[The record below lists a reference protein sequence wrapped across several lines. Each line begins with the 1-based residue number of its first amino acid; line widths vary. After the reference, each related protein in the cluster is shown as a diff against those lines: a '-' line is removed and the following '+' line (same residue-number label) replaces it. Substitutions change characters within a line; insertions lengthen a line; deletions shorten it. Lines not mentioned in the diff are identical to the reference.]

1 MTRQFQINPLKA
13 ALPLLFLLI
22 AASFGTAAA
31 DDGVDYLRQVKP
43 IFRQKCY
50 ACHGAIKQHSG
61 LRLDTALA
69 IRQGGE
75 SGAAVE
81 PGKPHASPL
90 IERVSATDDSRMP
103 PADEGTPLTVE
114 EIDLVRRWIAAG
126 APAPDDERPQI
137 DPATHWSHLPAVRPA
152 VPVDQSSLE
161 APRLDATN
169 PIDAFLAAEHDRR
182 GLVARPAAAP
192 DVWLRRVYL
201 DLIGLPPTRAELQSF
216 LADSSADARGR
227 VVERLLARPQYGE
240 RWGRHWMDVWRYS
253 DWYGSRAINEIRY
266 SQRHIWRW
274 RDWIIESLNADKP
287 YDQMIVEM
295 LAGDELAPDDPNV
308 LRATGFITRNWYKFD
323 RDVWISAAVE
333 HPAQAF
339 LAVTL
344 RCCRCHDHK
353 YDPLAQEDYYRFRAF
368 FEPHEVRTDRLAL
381 ETATEKDAPLGLV
394 LKDGVSRVYDKQLDA
409 ATYVFLRGDSR
420 SPDKQRPVM
429 PGVPPILM
437 GKRSDVAIVP
447 VTLPLAAWYPAMKP
461 DALEGL
467 LAQSA
472 AAVEQARA
480 SVEQARLKASAADEK
495 LAATEAAGTA
505 EPTTE
510 KPPVFDDDF
519 SQPRPGD
526 WQVASGQWLW
536 EDERLVQRSVENFAT
551 IVSTKTHPADF
562 RARWKY
568 RPLQQGGLRSIGF
581 SYDYLDQG
589 NSNDVY
595 THLSDQSQGV
605 QAFHRKDGQQIYP
618 PQGIV
623 KTDSLK
629 IGEEICVEIEVRG
642 QNLAIWLNGERKLD
656 YVLPSRRAD
665 GKFALWTLQGTAE
678 FSELQ
683 IRELPTTVADLR
695 RERQAAADSAAL
707 AEKKLATAQAEH
719 ASLAA
724 RVAAE
729 QLRYSGRP
737 AEEAKPGML
746 AASRAER
753 EVAVAKAAEDVL
765 QAEQHL
771 ARLMGDHADA
781 DQVTTV
787 PPAAVAEAEG
797 KLAAARKTLDDA
809 RLAIANAVGGYAP
822 LGEQYPATSS
832 GRRLALARWIADG
845 QNPRT
850 ARVAINHLWLRHF
863 GRALVPT
870 VDDFGLNGQPPSH
883 PVLLD
888 WLACELVENGWSMKQ
903 IHRLIVRS
911 AAYGRSSARGEAN
924 ANEQIDRENVYLWR
938 MNSRRM
944 EAEVV
949 RDSVLATS
957 GNLDTRLGGPE
968 IPESEGLT
976 TPRRSLYFRA
986 TPNEKMKLLELFDAA
1001 DPNAC
1006 YRRRESIVPQQ
1017 ALALL
1022 NSSLVQD
1029 HARALAE
1036 RLAGEASKSGASQE
1050 AADRAFVVV
1059 AFETVLSRSPT
1070 PDEVQTCLGFLDRNT
1085 AQLRQPN
1092 LATFPAGGGT
1102 ARAPAA
1108 DPRQRARENLL
1119 LVLYSHHEFVTV
1131 R

>member
-1 MTRQFQINPLKA
+1 MLKA
-13 ALPLLFLLI
+13 ALLLVFVLI
-22 AASFGTAAA
+22 ASAAAPSAAA
-31 DDGVDYLRQVKP
+31 DEGVDYLRQVKP

-50 ACHGAIKQHSG
+50 ACHGALKQNSG

-75 SGAAVE
+75 SGAAVA
-81 PGKPHASPL
+81 PGKPQTSLL
-90 IERVSATDDSRMP
+90 IERVSALDDSRMP
-103 PADEGTPLTVE
+103 PLDEGTPLTLE

-126 APAPDDERPQI
+126 ATAPADERPQI
-137 DPATHWSHLPAVRPA
+137 DPATHWSHLPPVRPA
-152 VPVDQSSLE
+152 VPVARASLE
-161 APRLDATN
+161 APRSDGAN
-169 PIDAFLAAEHDRR
+169 PIDAFLATEHQRR

-192 DVWLRRVYL
+192 EVWLRRVYL
-201 DLIGLPPTRAELQSF
+201 DLIGLPPTREELQAF
-216 LADSSADARGR
+216 LADPSVEARGR
-227 VVERLLARPQYGE
+227 VVDRLLARPQYGE

-274 RDWIIESLNADKP
+274 RDWIVEALNADKP

-295 LAGDELAPDDPNV
+295 LAGDELAPDDPSV

-323 RDVWISAAVE
+323 RDAWISAAVE

-353 YDPLAQEDYYRFRAF
+353 YDPLAQEEYYRFRAF

-381 ETATEKDAPLGLV
+381 DTPTEKDATLGAV
-394 LKDGVSRVYDKQLDA
+394 LKDGISRVYDKQLDA

-420 SPDKQRPVM
+420 SPDKQRPVL
-429 PGVPPILM
+429 PGVPPMLLAD
-437 GKRSDVAIVP
+437 KVDLPIVP
-447 VTLPLAAWYPAMKP
+447 VKLPLAAWYPAMKP
-461 DALEGL
+461 DALQAL

-472 AAVEQARA
+472 AAVEQART
-480 SVEQARLKASAADEK
+480 SLDRARLAAAAAEEK
-495 LAATEAAGTA
+495 LASAEAAGRA
-505 EPTTE
+505 EPVE
-510 KPPVFDDDF
+510 KPPIFHDDF
-519 SQPRPGD
+519 SVPRPDD
-526 WQVASGQWLW
+526 WRIVSGQWLW
-536 EDERLVQRSVENFAT
+536 ENGRLVQRSLEDFAT

-562 RARWKY
+562 KARWKY

-595 THLSDQSQGV
+595 THLSDQSQSV
-605 QAFHRKDGQQIYP
+605 QAFHRQDGQQVYP
-618 PQGIV
+618 PAGIV

-629 IGEEICVEIEVRG
+629 VGEEVRVEIEVRG
-642 QNLAIWLNGERKLD
+642 SNLTIWLNGERKLD

-678 FSELQ
+678 FSELW
-683 IRELPTTVADLR
+683 IGELPATVADLR

-707 AEKKLATAQAEH
+707 GEKKLATAQAEQ

-724 RVAAE
+724 RLAAE
-729 QLRYSGRP
+729 QLRYAGRP
-737 AEEAKPGML
+737 MEEAQPSML

-753 EVAVAKAAEDVL
+753 EVAVAKSAEGVL

-771 ARLMGDHADA
+771 ARLTREHAEA
-781 DQVTTV
+781 ERAATV
-787 PPAAVAEAEG
+787 PPAALAEAEA
-797 KLAAARKTLDDA
+797 KLAATRKTLDDA
-809 RLAIANAVGGYAP
+809 RLAAANADGGYTP
-822 LGEQYPATSS
+822 LGEQYPTTSS

-845 QNPRT
+845 RNPRT
-850 ARVAINHLWLRHF
+850 ARVAINHIWLRHF

-883 PVLLD
+883 PELLD
-888 WLACELVENGWSMKQ
+888 WLACELVERGWRMKA
-903 IHRLIVRS
+903 IHRLIVLS
-911 AAYGRSSARGEAN
+911 AAYGRSSAPGEVAGN
-924 ANEQIDRENVYLWR
+924 QEIDHDNIYLWR

-957 GNLDTRLGGPE
+957 ADLDTRLGGPE
-968 IPESEGLT
+968 IPEAEGLT
-976 TPRRSLYFRA
+976 SPRRSFYFRA

-1036 RLAGEASKSGASQE
+1036 RLAREAQQSGADTGV
-1050 AADRAFVVV
+1050 AADRAFVVA
-1059 AFETVLSRSPT
+1059 AFETVLSRP
-1070 PDEVQTCLGFLDRNT
+1070 PRPEEVQACLGFLDRNV
-1085 AQLRQPN
+1085 AQLQQPN
-1092 LATFPAGGGT
+1092 LAAFPAGGGA
-1102 ARAPAA
+1102 ARVPAA